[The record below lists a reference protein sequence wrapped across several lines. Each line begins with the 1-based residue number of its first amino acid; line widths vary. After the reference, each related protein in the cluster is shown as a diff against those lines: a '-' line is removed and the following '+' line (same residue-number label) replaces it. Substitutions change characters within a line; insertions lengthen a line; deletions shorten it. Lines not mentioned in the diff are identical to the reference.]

1 MFRKLRQQYQKDLDY
16 QFLKQFNKSSIN
28 LRCNNQKSRFIIKKQ
43 LSKVNIPLQ
52 SQLNKLFE
60 CNDKISKFSKIKYY
74 VRSRSSQNSQE
85 GHLNQRI
92 SHILLSL
99 PYHSIKM
106 HQKVGIRKL
115 WRRQIILIIFL
126 LRYQKHRQ
134 EQLKLNLQTRIL
146 YLGTPKIHLDT
157 TKKRRRNA
165 ENQFKLSTFAEYID
179 AQDKQEYAQEKQE
192 SKTKRS
198 EDDKFKKSPVYQSFK
213 YNDVRICRLLKFRN
227 NSVPTSNAESPL
239 KVNSQATKINKLP
252 PLLQVDRRMQRV
264 YSNFCK

>member
-28 LRCNNQKSRFIIKKQ
+28 LRCNNQKSRFVIKKQ

-106 HQKVGIRKL
+106 HSRAGIRKL
-115 WRRQIILIIFL
+115 WRRYIILVIFL
-126 LRYQKHRQ
+126 MRYQKHRQ
-134 EQLKLNLQTRIL
+134 EQLKLNLQTRLL

-157 TKKRRRNA
+157 TKRRRRNG

-179 AQDKQEYAQEKQE
+179 AQDKQE

-213 YNDVRICRLLKFRN
+213 YNDVRICRLLKIRN
-227 NSVPTSNAESPL
+227 NSVPTSIAESPL
-239 KVNSQATKINKLP
+239 KVNQQAAKINRLP